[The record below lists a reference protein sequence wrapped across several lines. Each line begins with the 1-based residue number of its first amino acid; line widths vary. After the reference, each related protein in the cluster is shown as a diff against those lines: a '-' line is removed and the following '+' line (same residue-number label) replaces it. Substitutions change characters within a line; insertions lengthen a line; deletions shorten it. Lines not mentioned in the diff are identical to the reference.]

1 MAKRENFNEAV
12 QSEFDENVISI
23 NRSAKVVKGGK
34 NFSFGALVVVGDHN
48 GRVGYGYGKANEVS
62 DAIRKGGEA
71 ARRNLVTVPMN
82 GQTLPHEIEVKFGGA
97 RVLLRPASS
106 GTGLIAGG
114 AVRAILELAGVKDVL
129 AKSLGAA
136 NAANV
141 AKATFKAISQLSS
154 REEVY
159 ARRGIALPQA
169 AQVANCMNSAPTP
182 VRGSG
187 ASGSGAA
194 TVPVS
199 ARRPVAER
207 RGRSPAA
214 VRRCVRSSR
223 ADRFRCSVV
232 CRSVASTARIMSNIS
247 WSI

>member
-114 AVRAILELAGVKDVL
+114 AVACDSRACR
-129 AKSLGAA
+129 S
-136 NAANV
+136 
-141 AKATFKAISQLSS
+141 
-154 REEVY
+154 
-159 ARRGIALPQA
+159 
-169 AQVANCMNSAPTP
+169 
-182 VRGSG
+182 
-187 ASGSGAA
+187 
-194 TVPVS
+194 
-199 ARRPVAER
+199 ER
-207 RGRSPAA
+207 RSGEVA
-214 VRRCVRSSR
+214 RCGECGECGESDV
-223 ADRFRCSVV
+223 
-232 CRSVASTARIMSNIS
+232 
-247 WSI
+247 